1 MLTPPDG
8 DRFMTQTGKVPSY
21 RFPDGF
27 VWGVAT
33 ASAQIEGAA
42 TEDDKGESVW
52 DRFATLPGKIK
63 EGTTPAVACDHYHR
77 YEADADLIRDLGL
90 RHYRLSV
97 AWPRVVPDGDGP
109 INPLGLDFY
118 DRLIDALLAR
128 GIEPWVT
135 IFHWDLP
142 QALEDKGGWP
152 VRETVH
158 AYRRFAEMVVR
169 RLGDRVTRW
178 FTMNEI
184 PCFIGYGYGTG
195 YFAPG
200 RREVAKVIN
209 QGYHHA
215 ILAHGHAVS
224 VVRQFAKPDALV
236 GLVHNHL
243 PPPPIPVAETEA
255 DIAAAKVEYERTNQ
269 QLMGPI
275 FRGRYSDAFLES
287 VGADAPSVEAGD
299 LEVISAPTDFLGLN
313 IYAGDFVRA
322 KPDGSAE
329 FLPFPRQYPHGDLP
343 WLRVTPEVLYWGI
356 RFASEVF
363 GVKTFHI
370 TENGAAFNDAVT
382 AEGEIIDLDR
392 REYIRNHLISV
403 HRAIAEGY
411 DVRGYFLWTLMD
423 NWEWAEGFTKRF
435 GIVRTDYE
443 TQRRIPKLSA
453 RWFGEVARQNR
464 II

>member
-1 MLTPPDG
+1 MSQPA
-8 DRFMTQTGKVPSY
+8 KVPSY

-42 TEDDKGESVW
+42 TEDGKGESVW

-63 EGTTPAVACDHYHR
+63 EGTSPSIACDHYHR
-77 YEADADLIRDLGL
+77 YEADCDLIRDLGL
-90 RHYRLSV
+90 GAYRLSV
-97 AWPRVVPDGDGP
+97 AWPRVIPDGDGT

-128 GIEPWVT
+128 GVKPWVT
-135 IFHWDLP
+135 LFHWDLP
-142 QALEDKGGWP
+142 QALEDKGGWTS
-152 VRETVH
+152 RETVS
-158 AYRRFAEMVVR
+158 AYAQYAEVVVK
-169 RLGDRVTRW
+169 RLGDRVDHW

-184 PCFIGYGYGTG
+184 PCFIGFGYSSG

-200 RREVAKVIN
+200 RRESAKVIN
-209 QGYHHA
+209 QAYHHA
-215 ILAHGHAVS
+215 ILAHGHGVM
-224 VVRQFAKPDALV
+224 VVRAHGKAGSQV

-243 PPPPIPVAETEA
+243 PPPPIPFMETEA
-255 DIAAAKVEYERTNQ
+255 NIAAAKVEYERTNS

-275 FRGRYSDAFLES
+275 FQGRYSDVFLN
-287 VGADAPSVEAGD
+287 AAKDDAPVVQPGD
-299 LEVISAPTDFLGLN
+299 LNVISQPTDFLGLN

-322 KPDGSAE
+322 RADGSAE
-329 FLPFPRQYPHGDLP
+329 ILPFPRQYPHGDLP

-363 GVKTFHI
+363 GVKTFLI
-370 TENGAAFNDAVT
+370 TENGAAFDDTVT
-382 AEGEIIDLDR
+382 PEGEIIDLDR
-392 REYIRNHLISV
+392 REYIRNHLISIQ
-403 HRAIAEGY
+403 RALAEGY

-443 TQRRIPKLSA
+443 TQSRIPKLSA
-453 RWFGEVARQNR
+453 RWFSEVARQNR
-464 II
+464 IV